1 MDVEVSQLVVCPEG
15 FMPRPAGLW
24 RALQRVWQAAGNR
37 AAERLRF
44 GLPAPP
50 AGTRITSI

>member
-1 MDVEVSQLVVCPEG
+1 MNDLDLILPKGQGRAGRARFVQRRGRWVECPV
-15 FMPRPAGLW
+15 AV
-24 RALQRVWQAAGNR
+24 AR

-50 AGTRITSI
+50 KAPIR